1 MDWAVFSV
9 VVAIVGVGAALAVLG
24 YSMKGD
30 NRDFLQGMQEENR
43 KAHERIEGNIG
54 RVEVD
59 LKASITKVEGK
70 IDTGF
75 AGINNDLKGFNR
87 AIGRLEGRNRTTDD
101 GASV

>member
-1 MDWAVFSV
+1 MMDWSVFSV
-9 VVAIVGVGAALAVLG
+9 VVAIAGVGAALAVLG

-30 NRDFLQGMQEENR
+30 NREFLRTMQEENR

-59 LKASITKVEGK
+59 LKAGISKVEGK

-75 AGINNDLKGFNR
+75 TGINNDIKELNR
-87 AIGRLEGRNRTTDD
+87 SIGRLEGPSKGRRD
-101 GASV
+101 